1 MLVVSWL
8 RQLDDDALTGRLTAR
23 FAHPDC
29 TPWQAWWGLAGAV
42 CGLAVGL
49 WWLVAVTP
57 FAAGSLLVALAIGL
71 PWPALPLLL
80 MLRAGRPAPRGGA
93 AALLAL
99 AHFTVLV
106 GSWGLQLMYLPVL
119 LAGTAV
125 VLGGS
130 RGGA

>member
-1 MLVVSWL
+1 MVVGGWL
-8 RQLDDDALTGRLTAR
+8 RELDDDALAGRLTRR

-29 TPWQAWWGLAGAV
+29 TPWQAWWGLAGAL

-49 WWLVAVTP
+49 WWLAAVTP
-57 FAAGSLLVALAIGL
+57 DAAGSWLIAAAIGF
-71 PWPALPLLL
+71 PWPALPLLV
-80 MLRAGRPAPRGGA
+80 MLRVGRPGEYGGA

-99 AHFTVLV
+99 AHFTVLM

-125 VLGGS
+125 ALGSSS
-130 RGGA
+130 RG

>member
-1 MLVVSWL
+1 MAVAEWL
-8 RQLDDDALTGRLTAR
+8 RALDDDALTGRLTSR

-49 WWLVAVTP
+49 WWLVAVVVG
-57 FAAGSLLVALAIGL
+57 GSGSWLVAAAIGL

-80 MLRAGRPAPRGGA
+80 MLRVGRPASYGGA

-99 AHFTVLV
+99 AHFTVLI

-125 VLGGS
+125 VLGGA
-130 RGGA
+130 RYP